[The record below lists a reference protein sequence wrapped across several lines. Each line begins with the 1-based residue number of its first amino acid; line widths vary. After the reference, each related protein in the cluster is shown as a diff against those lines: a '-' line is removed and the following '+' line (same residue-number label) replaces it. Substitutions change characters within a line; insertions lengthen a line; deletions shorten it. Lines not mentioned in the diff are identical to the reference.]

1 MKRVLSLIMVV
12 GMLFGV
18 LALASCGDQP
28 EETTTEATTTA
39 ATTTEATTTE
49 ATTTE
54 ATTTEA
60 TTTEATTTEA
70 TTTEATTTEATT
82 TEATTEATTTE
93 TTTVAADTELTT
105 GETLALYT
113 RFDFGTNS
121 RVHQENM
128 AKTGI
133 SLHDW
138 IVATLS
144 YNTTNVLIDWTE
156 DSMIVYALKDYDE
169 ATMLT
174 DRSQYGLYFSDIVS
188 YDFEDALMPWYG
200 QWANG
205 PYVEP
210 TATTA
215 WRGCHQYMQIR
226 CKNNSTNNMMA
237 VEFGKS
243 VGGFAT
249 TQIATNMYLQ
259 GGAPTTSVA
268 DLLEDWKGSPSDING
283 TAKRTADKA
292 MSDFDTFTYD
302 MNFLSHCG
310 RNWTGSY
317 ADMVAAVLQ
326 APNGCGGNNWAWF
339 GGAGS
344 EIVSIRFQVLGAGA
358 GNRQAYYN
366 TAYYYAR
373 DTRDLIK
380 EGNSIEID
388 YIIFGSTPEQCDEW
402 ISISEG
408 YKMP

>member
-18 LALASCGDQP
+18 LALASCGKDV

-82 TEATTEATTTE
+82 TEATTTEATTTATE
-93 TTTVAADTELTT
+93 TTTA
-105 GETLALYT
+105 GETEITEGTTLPLYT

-144 YNTTNVLIDWTE
+144 YNTTNVLVDWTE
-156 DSMIVYALKDYDE
+156 DSMVVYALRDYDE

-174 DRSQYGLYFSDIVS
+174 DRSQFGLYFSDIVS
-188 YDFEDALMPWYG
+188 YDFEDSLMPWYG
-200 QWANG
+200 TWQNA
-205 PYVEP
+205 PYVAP
-210 TATTA
+210 TATTK
-215 WRGCHQYMQIR
+215 WIGWHQYMQIR

-259 GGAPTTSVA
+259 GGAPTNANVNSPAKDADTNRQASAAMTS
-268 DLLEDWKGSPSDING
+268 
-283 TAKRTADKA
+283 
-292 MSDFDTFTYD
+292 FDTFTYD

-317 ADMVAAVLQ
+317 SDMVAAVIQ
-326 APNGCGGNNWAWF
+326 SPNGCGSNNWNWF

-366 TAYYYAR
+366 TNYYYAR

-388 YIIFGSTPEQCDEW
+388 YIIFGSTPAQCDEW